1 MIIDEK
7 PKLMTIAEAADFLGV
22 SVSTIYWLRR
32 TRQIASYKIG
42 KELRFSMAHL
52 NEYLQSVLQEA
63 VRD

>member
-1 MIIDEK
+1 
-7 PKLMTIAEAADFLGV
+7 MTIAEAADFLGV